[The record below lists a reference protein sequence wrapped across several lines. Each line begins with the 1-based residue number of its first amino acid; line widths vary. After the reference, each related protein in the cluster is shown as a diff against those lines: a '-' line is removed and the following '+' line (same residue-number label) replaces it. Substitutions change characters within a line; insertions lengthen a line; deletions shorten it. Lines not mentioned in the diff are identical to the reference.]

1 MSAMTIMQELWRH
14 SHFQTATQ
22 ARDFSYPQNG
32 LAFRLARPVCGIDRV
47 KIIPE
52 ADRYTMTL
60 FRKCETEVVC
70 VSGIGGDRLRETFD
84 SEDASRDVIVLVV
97 VDRHRMTP

>member
-1 MSAMTIMQELWRH
+1 MSATAIMQGLGGT
-14 SHFQTATQ
+14 HFQTATQ

-60 FRKCETEVVC
+60 FRGETEVVC
-70 VSGIGGDRLRETFD
+70 VSGIGGDRLRETFE
-84 SEDASRDVIVLVV
+84 SYTRQA
-97 VDRHRMTP
+97 M